1 MNLKNFVILLNVICI
16 AFVAYNLNKH
26 GIPNGDGDFFWVM
39 ALTLTPILTI
49 YYLYSNQD
57 NKEDSIFSLWLEV
70 RRKKLKDEL
79 KK

>member
-26 GIPNGDGDFFWVM
+26 GIPNGDDFYWVM
-39 ALTLTPILTI
+39 AITLAPILTI
-49 YYLYSNQD
+49 YYLFTNQVNNED
-57 NKEDSIFSLWLEV
+57 NIFSLWLEV